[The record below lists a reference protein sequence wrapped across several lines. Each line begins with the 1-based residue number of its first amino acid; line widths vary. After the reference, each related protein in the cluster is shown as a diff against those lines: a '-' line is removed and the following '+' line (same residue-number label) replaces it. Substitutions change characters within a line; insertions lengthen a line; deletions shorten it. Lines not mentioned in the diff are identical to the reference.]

1 MPHADGSDD
10 EEDPPWIRAF
20 RAVHNNGTDDDEAPT
35 ITSIGRCQLRR
46 WQQHD
51 QSSDEEDASESD
63 DDQGIEEDDEL
74 LGGEDDTEDKRV
86 SVSKSMIGL
95 STSITPAVPHIET
108 DASDKDAPLSPWNN
122 KCRAKRQI
130 WKELDDPLSAIHFL
144 RVEQIHRKW
153 APRYP
158 WHRFKSNFENMKTQT
173 RPGEKNKNNSKSQE
187 HKVEPWKTG
196 NKMSKACAFLFKLF
210 MDRTNGVQNME
221 KEKLW
226 RSHKSFQD
234 YPLNDFKGYVDKIA
248 EKTDVRRRLVQE
260 EEEAFR
266 VYAIS
271 NPRRELTDRNIPFW
285 DTHSANK
292 LLEEDVADGAVNTM
306 ASKKELWQSR
316 DEYQKFPLDVFR
328 YHFYQE
334 QRKQLAGRYWQQA
347 RNITAQKAHDK
358 EVEEM
363 KDEWH
368 ANIAKEV
375 EDMMADLDLGP

>member
-1 MPHADGSDD
+1 
-10 EEDPPWIRAF
+10 
-20 RAVHNNGTDDDEAPT
+20 
-35 ITSIGRCQLRR
+35 
-46 WQQHD
+46 
-51 QSSDEEDASESD
+51 
-63 DDQGIEEDDEL
+63 
-74 LGGEDDTEDKRV
+74 
-86 SVSKSMIGL
+86 
-95 STSITPAVPHIET
+95 
-108 DASDKDAPLSPWNN
+108 
-122 KCRAKRQI
+122 
-130 WKELDDPLSAIHFL
+130 
-144 RVEQIHRKW
+144 
-153 APRYP
+153 
-158 WHRFKSNFENMKTQT
+158 
-173 RPGEKNKNNSKSQE
+173 
-187 HKVEPWKTG
+187 
-196 NKMSKACAFLFKLF
+196 MSKACAFLFKLF

-234 YPLNDFKGYVDKIA
+234 YPLNDFKRYVDDIA
-248 EKTDVRRRLVQE
+248 KKTDVRRRLIQE

-266 VYAIS
+266 LYAIS

-334 QRKQLAGRYWQQA
+334 QRKRVSGRYWQQTG
-347 RNITAQKAHDK
+347 NIAAQKSHDK